1 VNTARAARH
10 LAAVLASTALVV
22 TAAPMLFDGGARADP
37 APPPATTT
45 RAIHDGA
52 STVAELRERRLRVP
66 RVERGEPCP
75 SADVNLRLNGV
86 GPAVQAGPVAVALLG
101 EEVALRYGQPESW
114 RHRAKAL
121 WLVRADQPQPVIVRG
136 KRIDRRGPVEFS
148 NGERDF
154 RTYPLT
160 GGSKPG
166 TSTAPPEWR
175 DTPSNVLVRDS
186 GCHAFQVDGPGFQSV
201 FVLAAEPR
209 MPIGAQQIRRWRAS
223 RGPLMRTALVS
234 S

>member
-1 VNTARAARH
+1 VNAARGKRH
-10 LAAVLASTALVV
+10 FVAVPVCAALVV
-22 TAAPMLFDGGARADP
+22 SAAPMLLDGSARADP
-37 APPPATTT
+37 TPRPATTT
-45 RAIHDGA
+45 RAVHDGA
-52 STVAELRERRLRVP
+52 STVAELRDRRLRAP
-66 RVERGEPCP
+66 RVQHGSPCP

-86 GPAVQAGPVAVALLG
+86 GPALQAGPVAVALLG
-101 EEVALRYGQPESW
+101 EDPALRYGQPESW

-160 GGSKPG
+160 GDA

-175 DTPSNVLVRDS
+175 DVPSSVLVRNS
-186 GCHAFQVDGPGFQSV
+186 GCYALQVDGPDFQSI
-201 FVLAAEPR
+201 FVLAAEP
-209 MPIGAQQIRRWRAS
+209 MSSGPRA
-223 RGPLMRTALVS
+223 T
-234 S
+234 

>member
-1 VNTARAARH
+1 MIAPRTRCDENE
-10 LAAVLASTALVV
+10 AVKLVAGLERVGAGVTCIALVMSAVPTALEGVV
-22 TAAPMLFDGGARADP
+22 DVPPGP
-37 APPPATTT
+37 PPPAIMT
-45 RAIHDGA
+45 RAVHDGA
-52 STVAELRERRLRVP
+52 STVAELRDRRLRVP
-66 RVERGEPCP
+66 RVEQGQPCP

-101 EEVALRYGQPESW
+101 EDPALRYGQPESW

-148 NGERDF
+148 NGERDL

-160 GGSKPG
+160 GDA

-175 DTPSNVLVRDS
+175 DVPSSVLVRDS
-186 GCHAFQVDGPGFQSV
+186 GCYAFQVDGHDFKSI
-201 FVLAAEPR
+201 FVLAARPS
-209 MPIGAQQIRRWRAS
+209 P
-223 RGPLMRTALVS
+223 
-234 S
+234 